1 MRVALT
7 TAMVAVLVLAPG
19 RAVAD
24 VLDLYDNYRATG
36 AVRACEH
43 SAEEL
48 RAAVADVPADIR
60 AYDPGFVDALDTAL
74 DRRAA
79 GCAGTP
85 AEVRE
90 DDGAITAADGA
101 PGPASPVR
109 PLRPVSGSPPER
121 APLALAF
128 GAVALLVGGSLAAAA
143 GLGRREGRR

>member
-7 TAMVAVLVLAPG
+7 TAAMAVLILAPG
-19 RAVAD
+19 RAAAD
-24 VLDLYDNYRATG
+24 VLDLYDSYRATG

-79 GCAGTP
+79 GCAGAP
-85 AEVRE
+85 AAPPAGGTV
-90 DDGAITAADGA
+90 TAADGA
-101 PGPASPVR
+101 PGPPSPLR
-109 PLRPVSGSPPER
+109 RLRPVSGSGPER
-121 APLALAF
+121 TPLALAF
-128 GAVALLVGGSLAAAA
+128 GAVALLLGGSLAAA
-143 GLGRREGRR
+143 GLGGRGGRP

>member
-7 TAMVAVLVLAPG
+7 TAAMAVLVLVPG
-19 RAVAD
+19 RAAAD
-24 VLDLYDNYRATG
+24 VLDFYDSYRATG

-79 GCAGTP
+79 GCAVAP
-85 AEVRE
+85 AAPPAG
-90 DDGAITAADGA
+90 GAVTAADGA
-101 PGPASPVR
+101 PGPPN
-109 PLRPVSGSPPER
+109 PLRPMRPFSRSAPER
-121 APLALAF
+121 PPVALAF
-128 GAVALLVGGSLAAAA
+128 GAVALLLTGSLAAAA
-143 GLGRREGRR
+143 GLGRREGGR